1 MVEKIFIII
10 FFLLKILILAS
21 AGFTK
26 SEENNTNNRLIS
38 ASLKTYID
46 YFEKQFLQE
55 TEQFYQ
61 LESKDYMEKNSTNDY
76 IKKVILEIPF
86 FCFE

>member
-21 AGFTK
+21 AGSTK
-26 SEENNTNNRLIS
+26 SGENNQSIS